1 MDRQAAAP
9 GDVNTIAGRGHRD
22 LHSGAAQEVNGCHRL
37 DLLKSVRKD
46 HEEGGG
52 RHQGI
57 EYPECA
63 KLTDIFSKTPRYFSL
78 LAQCSP
84 FMAGVGKLL
93 KQAQKMQRSI
103 ETLQAELE
111 AREIEV
117 AAGGGAVKVKVS
129 IAGKFLSLSLD
140 PEFLKE
146 DAKIVSETLLAA
158 IQDASKQAKE
168 LNDSEMQKVTSAFQM
183 PGIF

>member
-1 MDRQAAAP
+1 
-9 GDVNTIAGRGHRD
+9 
-22 LHSGAAQEVNGCHRL
+22 
-37 DLLKSVRKD
+37 
-46 HEEGGG
+46 
-52 RHQGI
+52 
-57 EYPECA
+57 
-63 KLTDIFSKTPRYFSL
+63 
-78 LAQCSP
+78 
-84 FMAGVGKLL
+84 MAGVGKLL

-103 ETLQAELE
+103 EALQAQLE

-129 IAGKFLSLSLD
+129 ASGKFLALSLD

-146 DAKIVSETLLAA
+146 DAKLVSDTVLAA
-158 IQDASKQAKE
+158 IQDAAKQAKE